1 MSDFGWI
8 VLGLAALILVKATI
22 TFVTARMFGVGRG
35 SAIELAL
42 LLAQAGEFAFV
53 VITLA
58 QRTPLLSPRLATAAV
73 AVAGL
78 SMLLTPLLA
87 YAARQLAQRMT
98 PPDTDAPEPGP
109 DTDEFDQHVVIGGF
123 GRVGQ
128 TIALMLERE
137 HVRYIALDADP
148 NCVAAQRRAGR
159 SVYFA
164 DAGRAEILQRAG
176 AARARAFV
184 VTLDTPHDA
193 ERMVKAIC
201 ALKPRCV
208 HSGPRQG
215 RHPCGQA
222 VAARRGRRHSGSH
235 RSQPA
240 TRRPATAG
248 ARRAR
253 RDRRAK
259 PRRGARAGARQSD
272 GGRRTGPR

>member
-1 MSDFGWI
+1 
-8 VLGLAALILVKATI
+8 
-22 TFVTARMFGVGRG
+22 
-35 SAIELAL
+35 
-42 LLAQAGEFAFV
+42 
-53 VITLA
+53 
-58 QRTPLLSPRLATAAV
+58 
-73 AVAGL
+73 
-78 SMLLTPLLA
+78 
-87 YAARQLAQRMT
+87 MT

-128 TIALMLERE
+128 TIALMPERE

-201 ALKPRCV
+201 ALKPDACILARAKDATHAAKLLQLGAV
-208 HSGPRQG
+208 DVIPEAIEASLQLAG
-215 RHPCGQA
+215 RLLQALDVPDETVAQSLAEARGQA
-222 VAARRGRRHSGSH
+222 LGSLM
-235 RSQPA
+235 A
-240 TRRPATAG
+240 AG
-248 ARRAR
+248 APGLVEP
-253 RDRRAK
+253 K
-259 PRRGARAGARQSD
+259 
-272 GGRRTGPR
+272 